1 MDRKTKNSLIDST
14 KSEFYKVY
22 NSKFDFVSIAPG
34 RVNIIG
40 EHTDYNLGL
49 AMPVA
54 IDKWICIASRKRND
68 NKINIFSSNLND
80 TINTN
85 IDNLEPKKLWHNY
98 VIGCFSVLKDKFN
111 IDKGVDVFIN
121 GNIPIGSG
129 LSSSAA
135 LEVSLIGVLLKTF
148 KINFSLNDI
157 LNLSHNVEI
166 DYLKINSG
174 LLDQYASIFASNNP
188 VLIDFSTLKHSHVN
202 SKINNSSWILF
213 DSKIRR
219 ELVSSKYNQRVSEC
233 LEGLKKI
240 NKKLSSSKK
249 INELNLS
256 DLNLIK
262 DDEINFNRLSHVIN
276 ENKRVV
282 LMKNA
287 LENGDNISAGKILNN
302 SHSSLSKLYD
312 VSCKEIDFLIKISK
326 ITKGYY
332 GGRIM
337 GGGFGGCTLNLI
349 ESLNKDEIIKTI
361 IKEFEKKYNYIPDVI
376 PVEFSKGFEILF

>member
-68 NKINIFSSNLND
+68 NKINVFSSNLND
-80 TINTN
+80 TINTD
-85 IDNLEPKKLWHNY
+85 IDKLESKKLWHNY

-376 PVEFSKGFEILF
+376 PIEFSKGFEILF

>member
-68 NKINIFSSNLND
+68 NKINVFSSNLND
-80 TINTN
+80 TINTD
-85 IDNLEPKKLWHNY
+85 IDKLESKKLWHNY
-98 VIGCFSVLKDKFN
+98 VIGCFSVLKDKFK

>member
-80 TINTN
+80 TINTD
-85 IDNLEPKKLWHNY
+85 IDKLESKKLWHNY

-188 VLIDFSTLKHSHVN
+188 VLIDFSILKHSPVN

>member
-85 IDNLEPKKLWHNY
+85 IDKLEPKKLWHNY

>member
-22 NSKFDFVSIAPG
+22 NSKFDFISIAPG

-80 TINTN
+80 TINTD
-85 IDNLEPKKLWHNY
+85 IDKLESKKLWHNY

-361 IKEFEKKYNYIPDVI
+361 VKEFEKKYNYFPDVI

>member
-40 EHTDYNLGL
+40 EHTDYNFGL

-80 TINTN
+80 TINTD
-85 IDNLEPKKLWHNY
+85 IDKLESKKLWHNY

-121 GNIPIGSG
+121 SNIPIGSG

-188 VLIDFSTLKHSHVN
+188 VLIDFSTLKHSPVN

-219 ELVSSKYNQRVSEC
+219 ELVTSKYNQRVSEC

-240 NKKLSSSKK
+240 NKKLSYSKK

-256 DLNLIK
+256 DLDLIK
-262 DDEINFNRLSHVIN
+262 DDEINFNRLFHVIN
-276 ENKRVV
+276 ENKRVL
-282 LMKNA
+282 LMKDA

-361 IKEFEKKYNYIPDVI
+361 IKEFEKRYNYIPDVI
-376 PVEFSKGFEILF
+376 PIEFSKGFEILF

>member
-14 KSEFYKVY
+14 KSEFYKFY
-22 NSKFDFVSIAPG
+22 SSEFDFVSIAPG
-34 RVNIIG
+34 RINIIG

-80 TINTN
+80 TINTD
-85 IDNLEPKKLWHNY
+85 IDKLEPKKLWHNY
-98 VIGCFSVLKDKFN
+98 VIGCFSILKDKFK

-188 VLIDFSTLKHSHVN
+188 VLIDFSTLKHSNVN

>member
-68 NKINIFSSNLND
+68 NKINVFSSNLND

-98 VIGCFSVLKDKFN
+98 VIGCFNVLKDKFN

-256 DLNLIK
+256 DLNLIR
-262 DDEINFNRLSHVIN
+262 DDEIHFNRLSHVIN

>member
-1 MDRKTKNSLIDST
+1 MDRKAKNSLIDST
-14 KSEFYKVY
+14 KSEFYKFY
-22 NSKFDFVSIAPG
+22 SSEFDFVSIAPG
-34 RVNIIG
+34 RINIIG

-54 IDKWICIASRKRND
+54 IDKWICIASRRRND
-68 NKINIFSSNLND
+68 NKINIFASNLND
-80 TINTN
+80 TINTD
-85 IDNLEPKKLWHNY
+85 IDKLESKKLWHNY
-98 VIGCFSVLKDKFN
+98 VIGCFSILKDKFN
-111 IDKGVDVFIN
+111 INNGVDVFIN

-148 KINFSLNDI
+148 NINFSLNDI

-233 LEGLKKI
+233 MEGLKKI
-240 NKKLSSSKK
+240 NKKLSSNKK

-262 DDEINFNRLSHVIN
+262 DDEINFNRLFHVIN
-276 ENKRVV
+276 ENKRVA
-282 LMKNA
+282 LMKDA
-287 LENGDNISAGKILNN
+287 LENGDNISVGKILNS
-302 SHSSLSKLYD
+302 SHNSLSKLYD

-326 ITKGYY
+326 IIKGYY

>member
-68 NKINIFSSNLND
+68 NKINVFSSNLND
-80 TINTN
+80 TINTD
-85 IDNLEPKKLWHNY
+85 IDKLESKKLWHNY

-361 IKEFEKKYNYIPDVI
+361 VKEFEKKYNYIPDVI
-376 PVEFSKGFEILF
+376 PIEFSKGFEILF